1 MNVRSKS
8 IFVLFVVSAILV
20 VSSMLVSVNAQNG
33 EGTLGKDISNAFRD
47 IVKHHQSDVEDFIFE
62 TKVSVANTKE
72 AKLDVIDFYI
82 NDTLKAEIEEVNVER
97 EELVAALQAGE
108 IDNETFAMEMKDL
121 TSDLV
126 DAAKTLG
133 VIGEELHALSE
144 DLAGDL
150 QARADQLVAD
160 LQAFADEMASAGK
173 AIGDEMSS
181 RDLPVPEITDGQ
193 PETPETPEQTDG
205 QPEIPGWP

>member
-1 MNVRSKS
+1 MKVRSKS

-72 AKLDVIDFYI
+72 AKLDVIDGYI
-82 NDTLKAEIEEVNVER
+82 NDTLKAEIEEVNLER
-97 EELVAALQAGE
+97 EALVAALQAGE
-108 IDNETFAMEMKDL
+108 IDNETFTMEMKDL

-126 DAAKTLG
+126 DVAKTLG

-160 LQAFADEMASAGK
+160 LQAVADEMASAGK

-193 PETPETPEQTDG
+193 PE
-205 QPEIPGWP
+205 IPGWP